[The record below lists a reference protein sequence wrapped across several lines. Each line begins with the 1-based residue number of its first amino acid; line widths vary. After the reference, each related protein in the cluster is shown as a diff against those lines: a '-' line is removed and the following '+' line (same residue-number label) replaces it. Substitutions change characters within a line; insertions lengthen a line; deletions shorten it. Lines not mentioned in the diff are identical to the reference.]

1 MHNQEIRELFMYEH
15 VLLHQETR
23 VNESTRLHLKYD
35 GHRREESNWSE
46 QTGHLLPWQ
55 EDPHGQ

>member
-1 MHNQEIRELFMYEH
+1 MYER

-55 EDPHGQ
+55 EVLHGQ